1 MRPAYGFCLH
11 ACGFGGKGI
20 RTPDFQLAKLALYQ
34 LSYAPVR
41 DADSRL
47 QGADCNPSPP
57 VASAVR
63 ASALRK
69 ITWRLIPFLFVLYVV
84 AWLDRVNV
92 GFAALQMNADL
103 QFSEAAFGFGSGIFF
118 VGYCLFEVPS
128 NLILARIG
136 ARLWISRI
144 MVTWGVIS
152 VAMMFVRTPMQF
164 YLLRFLLGAAE
175 AGFFPGVIYYL
186 SLWYPSAQRARAI
199 AAFMTAVPVTGLIGG
214 PLSGLLL
221 GLDGRGDLEG
231 WQWLFLVEGMPAV
244 ILGLVVLFYLTDRPE
259 AAEWLS
265 TDERKVIADEL
276 AREREPLAASEANRI
291 LAALTNGTI
300 WLLGLIFL
308 FAALGFYG
316 YSFWSPLVIKSL
328 TGASDLQVGLIS
340 AGFSAVTILIMLL
353 NSTHSD
359 RTGERPLHV
368 AAALLVMG
376 VGFVGCA
383 LLGTSMLGL
392 LALALVPIGHCSS
405 YGPFW
410 SIPSRFL
417 TGPAAAAG
425 TAMVVTIANIGGF
438 AGPTLIG
445 YLKQQTGTHT
455 LAFLVLGAV
464 AAFAAVLAVLL
475 RRAPAL
481 NPTSGPRR

>member
-1 MRPAYGFCLH
+1 M
-11 ACGFGGKGI
+11 
-20 RTPDFQLAKLALYQ
+20 
-34 LSYAPVR
+34 S
-41 DADSRL
+41 
-47 QGADCNPSPP
+47 N
-57 VASAVR
+57 VR

-103 QFSEAAFGFGSGIFF
+103 GFSEAVFGLGSGIFF
-118 VGYCLFEVPS
+118 IGYCVFEVPS
-128 NLILARIG
+128 NLILARVG

-144 MVTWGVIS
+144 MITWGVIS
-152 VAMMFVRTPMQF
+152 VGMMFVRTPTAF
-164 YLLRFLLGAAE
+164 YILRFLLGAAE

-186 SLWYPSAQRARAI
+186 SLWYPAAHRARAI

-221 GLDGRGDLEG
+221 GLDGLHGLEG
-231 WQWLFLVEGMPAV
+231 WQWLFLVEGLPAV
-244 ILGLVVLFYLTDRPE
+244 VLGFVVLGYLTDRPE
-259 AAEWLS
+259 LAHWLTPAERNAIATELEQERSRYAAGHS
-265 TDERKVIADEL
+265 RG
-276 AREREPLAASEANRI
+276 I

-300 WLLGLIFL
+300 WLLGVIFL

-316 YSFWSPLVIKSL
+316 YSFWSPLVIKAL
-328 TGASDLQVGLIS
+328 TGASDLHVGLIS
-340 AGFSAVTILIMLL
+340 AAISAATIVFMLL
-353 NSTHSD
+353 NSAHSD
-359 RTGERPLHV
+359 RTGERPWHV
-368 AAALLVMG
+368 AAALSLMA

-383 LLGTSMLGL
+383 ITRAPLLGI
-392 LALALVPIGHCSS
+392 LALALVPIGHCSA

-438 AGPTLIG
+438 AGPALIG
-445 YLKQQTGTHT
+445 FLKQHTGTHST
-455 LAFLVLGAV
+455 AFLLLGGMSGL
-464 AAFAAVLAVLL
+464 AALLACAL
-475 RRAPAL
+475 RWMPAL
-481 NPTSGPRR
+481 KRPEDPLL